1 MKTYLISTNFCGRH
15 ILTEAVSATKSLY
28 IDTVNHPFTHKTISW
43 LQWLVVP
50 EQSDTDYPISFSNQS
65 SKMTD
70 TVKSI
75 FWMLASIGIGL
86 LIGQL

>member
-1 MKTYLISTNFCGRH
+1 MKTYHISTNFCGRH
-15 ILTEAVSATKSLY
+15 ILNEAFSATKNLY

-50 EQSDTDYPISFSNQS
+50 EPSETDYPISFSKQR

-70 TVKSI
+70 TVKVI
-75 FWMLASIGIGL
+75 FWLIASIVIGL